1 MEQHLLHDHQTLLLP
16 AYKHPRDDE
25 KPSKCVVKISLKC
38 PVTSFC
44 SSPVQK
50 TVLENPDMGQAVCV
64 NKEILND
71 SIDRGADVV
80 LSLCVHDVFHRSNP

>member
-1 MEQHLLHDHQTLLLP
+1 MEQYLLHDHKTLLLP
-16 AYKHPRDDE
+16 AYKPRGKRRE
-25 KPSKCVVKISLKC
+25 SPKCVVKISLKF

-50 TVLENPDMGQAVCV
+50 TVLENPDMGQAVLV

>member
-1 MEQHLLHDHQTLLLP
+1 MEQYLL
-16 AYKHPRDDE
+16 RDQ
-25 KPSKCVVKISLKC
+25 KPSFFRLISTRGKNRDSPKCVVKISLKC

-50 TVLENPDMGQAVCV
+50 TVLENPDMGQAVRV